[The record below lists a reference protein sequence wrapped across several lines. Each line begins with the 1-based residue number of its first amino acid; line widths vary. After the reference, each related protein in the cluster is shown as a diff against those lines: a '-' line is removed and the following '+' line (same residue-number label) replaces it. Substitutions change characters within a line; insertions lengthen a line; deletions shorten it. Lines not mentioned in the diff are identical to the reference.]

1 MPDPLAT
8 ASRYLGRAVRTRKG
22 VLLGRVSDV
31 LSDAESRS
39 PQWLVVRLKGAVPRH
54 RPLPLQLVLDDE
66 VDLVVPIS
74 ADVLRSAPVA
84 RVATH
89 LVSSQEMSWRR
100 YWSMA
105 W

>member
-8 ASRYLGRAVRTRKG
+8 AGRYTAGRCARRRASSSA
-22 VLLGRVSDV
+22 RVSDV

-84 RVATH
+84 GVATH
-89 LVSSQEMSWRR
+89 PVSSREMSWRR

>member
-8 ASRYLGRAVRTRKG
+8 ARRYLGRPVRTRRG

-31 LSDAESRS
+31 LSDAESRD
-39 PQWLVVRLKGAVPRH
+39 PQWLVVRLRGVVPRH
-54 RPLPLQLVLDDE
+54 RPLPLQLVLE
-66 VDLVVPIS
+66 EEHALVAPIS

-84 RVATH
+84 TVATD
-89 LVSSQEMSWRR
+89 LRSSQEMSWRR
-100 YWSMA
+100 YWSLA

>member
-1 MPDPLAT
+1 M
-8 ASRYLGRAVRTRKG
+8 
-22 VLLGRVSDV
+22 
-31 LSDAESRS
+31 
-39 PQWLVVRLKGAVPRH
+39 
-54 RPLPLQLVLDDE
+54 LDDE

-84 RVATH
+84 GVATH
-89 LVSSQEMSWRR
+89 PVSSREMSWRR